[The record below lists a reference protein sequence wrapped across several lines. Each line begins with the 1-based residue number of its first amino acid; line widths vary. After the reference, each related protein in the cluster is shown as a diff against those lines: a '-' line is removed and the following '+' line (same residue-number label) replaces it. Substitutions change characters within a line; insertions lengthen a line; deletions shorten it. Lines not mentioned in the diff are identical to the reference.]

1 MVGASRRGFEL
12 PYVVELKDLDRDFQI
27 IREKGEAQVLHALT
41 RVSLKLRPE
50 EFVFLTGPSGAGKTT
65 LLRIILGLDRPSSG
79 EVFTLGQAVHRMS
92 ESQRRALRRQ
102 IGIIFQDH
110 RLLPSLNV
118 AENVALPLLLLGLGT
133 KERDRRVQEILEVVQ
148 LSQHAFEP
156 IQTLSAGEKQRAGI
170 ARALISCPTLIV
182 ADEPTGNL
190 DPVSA
195 RALIRMLRELKG
207 HGTTVFI
214 ATHDMTLVRD
224 FGGRVLELVG
234 GALPAQDQAHA
245 SKAYK
250 VPRFWRSGEAAP

>member
-1 MVGASRRGFEL
+1 M
-12 PYVVELKDLDRDFQI
+12 DRDYLLSPHRN
-27 IREKGEAQVLHALT
+27 REASKGDSSDSRLHALT
-41 RVSLKLRPE
+41 RVSLKLKSG

-65 LLRIILGLDRPSSG
+65 LLRLVLGLDNPSSG
-79 EVFTLGQAVHRMS
+79 DVFTLGKNVSRMS

-110 RLLPSLNV
+110 RLLKSLNV
-118 AENVALPLLLLGLGT
+118 SENVELPLRFLSLSAA
-133 KERDRRVQEILEVVQ
+133 ERERRVTEILEVVQ
-148 LSQHAFEP
+148 MRNHAGEN
-156 IQTLSAGEKQRAGI
+156 IESLSAGEKQRIGI
-170 ARALISCPTLIV
+170 ARALITCPTLII

-195 RALIRMLRELKG
+195 RSLIRMLRELKG

-214 ATHDMTLVRD
+214 ATHDMSLVRD

-234 GALPAQDQAHA
+234 GSVPAQEPNSN

-250 VPRFWRSGEAAP
+250 IPRFWGATNATPFSGVKS